1 MSALLKPYDSAK
13 WTVVT
18 YLPFLWRPDIHMF
31 LKPEVTKDFSTRV
44 GHPFASEYQP
54 ALSMEVYV
62 SLLDMVAEAELE
74 LADMNPRDRIDI
86 QSFVWVVGDYQEGRE
101 AVYD

>member
-1 MSALLKPYDSAK
+1 
-13 WTVVT
+13 
-18 YLPFLWRPDIHMF
+18 MF